1 MRSRSGSSSS
11 ARRSVCSDSETWTR
25 SSGAGP
31 VGGQQVAE
39 RGVLALAQRA
49 VERRDRARG
58 VAQRV
63 QLLERDL
70 RLGGDLGVGRRPVEL
85 GGQRVL
91 GARDLALVAH
101 EVDRQLDR
109 AGLGV
114 HPALDRLADP
124 PGRVGREAVAAA
136 PVELLDGADQA
147 EDALLDQVEQR
158 QLGAL
163 VLLGDRDD
171 QPQVG
176 VDHPVLGVEV
186 AALDALGELDLLVGR
201 QQPVAADLVEE
212 ELQRVGGD
220 AGERGVVDRR
230 GLGLAA
236 AVVAQVDPA
245 GLELLVELADV
256 VVLELERL
264 GQLVDLAEVDAPA
277 LLASIEERRDRA
289 ARWRR

>member
-1 MRSRSGSSSS
+1 MRAASRSACSS
-11 ARRSVCSDSETWTR
+11 ASGICASAATSASVGGR
-25 SSGAGP
+25 SSFGR
-31 VGGQQVAE
+31 QH
-39 RGVLALAQRA
+39 VL
-49 VERRDRARG
+49 RARH
-58 VAQRV
+58 
-63 QLLERDL
+63 
-70 RLGGDLGVGRRPVEL
+70 
-85 GGQRVL
+85 
-91 GARDLALVAH
+91 LALVAH
-101 EVDRQLDR
+101 EVDRQLDG

-124 PGRVGREAVAAA
+124 PRRVGGEAVAAA
-136 PVELLDGADQA
+136 PVELLDGADEA

-186 AALDALGELDLLVGR
+186 AALDPLGELDLLVRG

-212 ELQRVGGD
+212 ELQRVGGG
-220 AGERGVVDRR
+220 AGERHVVDRR
-230 GLGLAA
+230 RLGLAA

-245 GLELLVELADV
+245 GLELLVEPAEI

-264 GQLVDLAEVDAPA
+264 GQFVDLA
-277 LLASIEERRDRA
+277 RDRGIRA
-289 ARWRR
+289 ARLCRGAPRSGRPWRR